1 MAPAIGSIAMGT
13 RMWVKAMVT
22 PGRPSKVSG
31 SEMRPSESRAE
42 LRIPAGVRMAFQA

>member
-22 PGRPSKVSG
+22 PGRPSNVSG
-31 SEMRPSESRAE
+31 SLIRPSESSAE
-42 LRIPAGVRMAFQA
+42 FRIPAGVRIAFQA